1 MDSGPMPKK
10 INKITVNNKLSLY
23 QNLNILI
30 KKKKIKNKEI
40 KLVNRFKNKVEYS
53 LKIKTKIEFI
63 IFGIKSFD
71 KNIKFESILS
81 MYEKDLLFIKE

>member
-23 QNLNILI
+23 PNLNILI